1 MSGIIEL
8 SLLSDAKVKL
18 KNIDLHNQY
27 INKDQ
32 LERIRHRNT
41 RRKSIMTEEN
51 TVFIGNKPVTA
62 YVMACVT
69 QFNRDAEAIVLKA
82 RGRAISRAVDVA
94 EVLRRRFMKDRVDVT
109 DIQIDTEQI
118 ETREGNLSN
127 VSAIEITIT
136 KI

>member
-1 MSGIIEL
+1 M
-8 SLLSDAKVKL
+8 A
-18 KNIDLHNQY
+18 
-27 INKDQ
+27 
-32 LERIRHRNT
+32 
-41 RRKSIMTEEN
+41 EEN
-51 TVFIGNKPVTA
+51 VVFIGNKPVTA

-94 EVLRRRFMKDRVDVT
+94 EVLRRRFMKDRVDIT

-136 KI
+136 KIQ